1 MNAPIISFENVS
13 FWYNRSKKIIEQFSW
28 RLQAGD
34 SWAILGPSGCGK
46 TTLLHLM
53 AGIRHPVSGTVSF
66 EGQIISKPHQQI
78 GLMLQDY
85 GLLPWYSAERNIQ
98 LGLQIRHLPPDEVQ
112 QRTNEWLEK
121 LEISHIR
128 QQYPRQLSGGQRQ
141 RVALAR
147 VLALQAKLLLL
158 DEPLSAVDELTR
170 EHLQKRLWQLN
181 RATGATT
188 VMVTHNIEE
197 AVLLANQIMII
208 TDYAPICAYQ
218 VLTSPFSKN
227 MPKRYDP
234 EFIAFCQQIRK
245 MVGIAS
251 DQD

>member
-1 MNAPIISFENVS
+1 MKPHKKSKSLISFENVS
-13 FWYNRSKKIIEQFSW
+13 FWYDASKKIIEHFSW
-28 RLQAGD
+28 PLQAGE

-53 AGIRHPVSGTVSF
+53 AGIRQAVSGAVYF
-66 EGQIISKPHQQI
+66 DGQLISKPHQQI

-85 GLLPWYSAERNIQ
+85 GLLPWYTAERNIQ
-98 LGLQIRHLPPDEVQ
+98 LGLEIRHLPAHEIR
-112 QRTNEWLEK
+112 QRTDEWLEK

-128 QQYPRQLSGGQRQ
+128 QQYPSQISGGQRQ

-147 VLALQAKLLLL
+147 LLALQANVLLL

-170 EHLQKRLWQLN
+170 EHLQKRLWELN
-181 RATGATT
+181 RGTGATT

-197 AVLLANQIMII
+197 AVLLSDQIMII
-208 TDYAPICAYQ
+208 TDYAPICEYQ
-218 VLTSPFSKN
+218 VLRTPFSGT

-234 EFIAFCQQIRK
+234 EFIAFCKQIREI
-245 MVGIAS
+245 VS
-251 DQD
+251 V